1 MRGYPLSGEKLGLR
15 LRGAEV
21 SASDSSGRHCWHIAY
36 DIADP
41 RRLRRVERAL
51 SAVGERLHYSLF
63 VCELTATELEALQ
76 RRLVRLIDPAADIL
90 RYTPL
95 CAGDAQRI
103 RHLGR
108 PAAQAAVDA
117 AAWIV

>member
-1 MRGYPLSGEKLGLR
+1 MA
-15 LRGAEV
+15 GAGSP
-21 SASDSSGRHCWHIAY
+21 SAGVGAARWHIAY
-36 DIADP
+36 DIAHP

-63 VCELTATELEALQ
+63 VCELTAAELGALQ
-76 RRLVRLIDPAADIL
+76 RRLLRLIAPAEDIL

-95 CAGDAQRI
+95 CAGDAQRM

-108 PAAQAAVDA
+108 PAAALALQAD
-117 AAWIV
+117 AWIV

>member
-1 MRGYPLSGEKLGLR
+1 LANLSFT
-15 LRGAEV
+15 ANT
-21 SASDSSGRHCWHIAY
+21 SAAAARWHIAY
-36 DIADP
+36 DIAQP

-63 VCELTATELEALQ
+63 VCELTAAELEALQ
-76 RRLVRLIDPAADIL
+76 RRLLRLIEPAEDIL

-95 CAGDAQRI
+95 CAGDAQRM

-108 PAAQAAVDA
+108 PAPQLAVQAD
-117 AAWIV
+117 AWIV

>member
-1 MRGYPLSGEKLGLR
+1 MPT
-15 LRGAEV
+15 
-21 SASDSSGRHCWHIAY
+21 SSTPTRWHIAY
-36 DIADP
+36 DIAHP

-63 VCELTATELEALQ
+63 VCELTASELEALQ
-76 RRLVRLIDPAADIL
+76 RRLVRLIEPTEDIL

-95 CAGDAQRI
+95 CAGDAQHI

-108 PAAQAAVDA
+108 PAPELVVQAN
-117 AAWIV
+117 AWIV

>member
-1 MRGYPLSGEKLGLR
+1 MHPPELPQ
-15 LRGAEV
+15 AV
-21 SASDSSGRHCWHIAY
+21 SACWHIAY

-63 VCELTATELEALQ
+63 RCELTPAELLQLQ
-76 RRLVRLIDPAADIL
+76 RRLARLIEPQADVV

-95 CAGDAQRI
+95 CGRDAQRS
-103 RHLGR
+103 RHLGLS
-108 PAAQAAVDA
+108 PAVLPGQAV
-117 AAWIV
+117 AWIV